1 MSTLKSTLKFSDGST
16 QTTAQLGDVLSYAS
30 LAVGTGSKTFTSVF
44 TGPYAVGDRVR
55 VESSANSTVFM
66 RGIVTAVTAGTSIVV
81 SVENT
86 GGSGTYA
93 SWVFYPD
100 TTQTAS
106 NLMVYAMM
114 SMEF

>member
-1 MSTLKSTLKFSDGST
+1 
-16 QTTAQLGDVLSYAS
+16 LGDVLSYNS
-30 LAVGTGSKTFTSVF
+30 WAVGTGTKAFLCAY

-55 VESSANSTVFM
+55 VESSASSAVYM
-66 RGIVTAVTAGTSIVV
+66 RGIVTAVSADSSIVV

-93 SWVFYPD
+93 SWIIYPD
-100 TTQTAS
+100 TTQTTS